1 MATEATEAIGG
12 DIGRKHDSL
21 TVSRRRDDIEQ
32 RIRTGSWSR
41 RMARSLSVEYG
52 VTVRQIYRDRE
63 AVIDAWSRNLGIED
77 RTREAARLL
86 EEVRA
91 LRAATAAKGLAAVD
105 GSLLRSAVALLS
117 LEADLLRLRDPIRL
131 DVRMSRDEPIA
142 LAREVAGL
150 LPFVSEILDLDL
162 GPEVVDALAVSSGST
177 PEIAP
182 TVAPHGLDAA
192 LPTP

>member
-1 MATEATEAIGG
+1 M
-12 DIGRKHDSL
+12 GRKHDRV
-21 TVSRRRDDIEQ
+21 TVDRRRDDIEQ
-32 RIRTGSWSR
+32 RLRTGSWSR

-63 AVIDAWSRNLGIED
+63 AVIDAWSRNLGVED

-91 LRAATAAKGLAAVD
+91 LRAATAAKGLAVAD

-131 DVRMSRDEPIA
+131 DVRMRRDEPVA
-142 LAREVAGL
+142 LAREVASL
-150 LPFVSEILDLDL
+150 LPFVSEVLDLAL
-162 GPEVVDALAVSSGST
+162 GPAVVAALAVSTGS
-177 PEIAP
+177 PPGEAP
-182 TVAPHGLDAA
+182 TVAPQA
-192 LPTP
+192 LGVEVPTP